1 MLAIEVQ
8 MQIFLKNLRGK
19 TITLAVRCSDTIL
32 DVKFMILDIE
42 GIPVHA
48 ASNSNLCW

>member
-19 TITLAVRCSDTIL
+19 TITLAVRSSDTIL
-32 DVKFMILDIE
+32 DVKFMILDNRRH
-42 GIPVHA
+42 PSA